1 MNRCIMKKILS
12 FIIAAASIAA
22 VSCSKIETQEQ
33 QAPFWK
39 ATVRLVPSTET
50 KTSLDESAKLSWAAG
65 DMVSYW
71 TSADGVSFGESASAE
86 ITAGE
91 FTATIPAGHSHIKV
105 VYPSVAD
112 GSEYVVPSVKKY
124 QNHPSAGS
132 FDGRYLP
139 MVAEKDDVVE
149 GTKSL
154 DVRYTVLGSVL
165 RFNVTGSGSL
175 KAVKAGD
182 YQADY
187 LNTSTLSETPVE
199 VYVVV
204 PAGSV
209 TYTPTAFVITADGSY
224 LEYTRNVPKV
234 STFSAKA
241 YDIAMSLGDASKYSQ
256 TNGWKKASDIGLSV
270 AWADMN
276 YRSSKPGL
284 YTMLEWTNSNDW
296 GSGWRLPTEAEMQE
310 LTSLSAASKA
320 MGALNGV
327 NGCFVSNNGAS
338 IFFPIGGYLN
348 AYYDDIRGT
357 DTGYYWYD
365 SYAGTAKRWG
375 DPFDKHS
382 FMSFSNEANFSTGGA
397 AFDMDERAIRL
408 VRPLD

>member
-1 MNRCIMKKILS
+1 MKKILS

-22 VSCSKIETQEQ
+22 VSCSKIDAPEQ
-33 QAPFWK
+33 QKPFWN
-39 ATVRLVPSTET
+39 ATVRLVPSSDTR
-50 KTSLDESAKLSWAAG
+50 TSLDESAHLSWAEG

-71 TSADGVSFGESASAE
+71 TSADGVNFGESVSAGVVN
-86 ITAGE
+86 GE
-91 FTATIPAGHSHIKV
+91 FTATIPTGHSHIKV

-112 GSEYVVPSVKKY
+112 GSEYAVPTVKKY

-132 FDGRYLP
+132 FDGHYLP
-139 MVAEKDDVVE
+139 MTAEKDDVVE
-149 GTKSL
+149 GAESL
-154 DVRYTVLGSVL
+154 VLRYTVLGSVL
-165 RFNVTGSGSL
+165 RFKVTGSGVL

-187 LNTSTLSETPVE
+187 LNTAELSETPVE
-199 VYVVV
+199 AFVVIPTGTV
-204 PAGSV
+204 I
-209 TYTPTAFVITADGSY
+209 YTPKAFVISTTIGSY
-224 LEYTRNVPKV
+224 IEYTRSQPKE

-241 YDIAMSLGDASKYSQ
+241 YDIAMSLNDDTKY
-256 TNGWKKASDIGLSV
+256 TKDNGWKKASDIGLSV

-276 YRSSKPGL
+276 YGSSRPGL